1 MRTERIKTD
10 VLIIGGG
17 TAGCFAAYVIGQKS
31 HKKVLI
37 AEKAN
42 IKRSGCLAAGVNALN
57 AYITE
62 GRVPQDY
69 VDYAK
74 KDAHGIV
81 REDLLLTMS
90 ERLNHVTK
98 VMEDLGLVILK
109 DEKGKYVARGNR
121 NIKINGENM
130 KPILA
135 KAAAEQENVTV
146 LNHVNITD
154 YKTEKGKITGAV
166 GFSVN
171 EDTFYD
177 IDAEAVLCATG
188 GAAGLYR
195 PNNPGFSRHKMW
207 YPPFNTGAGYAM
219 GLLSGAEMTTFEMR
233 FIALRCKDTIA
244 PTGTIA
250 QGVGARQ
257 VNAHGDIYETQ
268 YGLTTSQRVYGTVME
283 NREGK
288 GPCYLR
294 TEGISKEQEQD
305 LYKAYLNMAPSQ
317 TLKWME
323 AGKGPSEENVEIEG
337 TEPYI
342 VGGHTA
348 SGYWV
353 DNNRATTIEGLYA
366 AGDVAGGCPQKYV
379 TGALAEG
386 EIAAEAILEYLDCK
400 DDRILAEN
408 KKESSVSAETAEIAK
423 GDEVQNLSEIA
434 AAKRSEYESHLNA
447 SRSLM
452 NAEQLE
458 EAMQKIMDQYA
469 GGIGTDYRY
478 SETSLAKADEKIAA
492 LLPVV
497 DTLAASDTYELM
509 QIYELR
515 ERLILCRAVIAHL
528 AARKETR
535 WHSFGENTDYPEQSE
550 DWMKYVN
557 SRMENGKIR
566 ILYRDLITKESADS
580 NTAAKGAGER

>member
-1 MRTERIKTD
+1 M
-10 VLIIGGG
+10 LIIGGG
-17 TAGCFAAYVIGQKS
+17 TAGCFAAYVIGKKS
-31 HKKVLI
+31 GRKVLI

-90 ERLNHVTK
+90 KRLNHVTK

-109 DEKGKYVARGNR
+109 DENGKYVARGNR

-154 YKTEKGKITGAV
+154 YKTENKKVTGAV

-171 EDTFYD
+171 EDIFYD
-177 IDAEAVLCATG
+177 IDAKAVLCATG

-219 GLLSGAEMTTFEMR
+219 GILAGAEMTSFEMR

-250 QGVGARQ
+250 QGVGAKQ
-257 VNAHGDIYETQ
+257 INAAGEIYETK
-268 YGLTTSQRVYGTVME
+268 YGLTTSERVYGTVRE
-283 NREGK
+283 NQLGH
-288 GPCYLR
+288 GPCYLK
-294 TEGISKEQEQD
+294 TTGITKEQDED
-305 LYKAYLNMAPSQ
+305 LLKAYLNMAPSQ
-317 TLKWME
+317 TLKWIE
-323 AGKGPSEENVEIEG
+323 SGKSPSEQDVEIQG

-353 DNNRATTIEGLYA
+353 NTGRETTVKGLYA

-386 EIAAEAILEYLDCK
+386 KLAALDMVKQFKAGTLKEADVQTETEIKVQEEEILSQYEKFRNED
-400 DDRILAEN
+400 APAF
-408 KKESSVSAETAEIAK
+408 SVEE
-423 GDEVQNLSEIA
+423 
-434 AAKRSEYESHLNA
+434 
-447 SRSLM
+447 
-452 NAEQLE
+452 LE
-458 EAMQKIMDQYA
+458 EAMQKVMDEYA
-469 GGIGTDYRY
+469 GGIASNYQFN
-478 SETSLAKADEKIAA
+478 EKQLALADEKILQLQALVEKTAA
-492 LLPVV
+492 A
-497 DTLAASDTYELM
+497 DMHELM
-509 QIYELR
+509 FAYELR
-515 ERLILCRAVIAHL
+515 ERLIVCRSLIAHL
-528 AARKETR
+528 KNRKETR
-535 WHSFGENTDYPEQSE
+535 WHSFNENLDHPETDEKFY
-550 DWMKYVN
+550 KYVN
-557 SRMENGKIR
+557 SKLENGEIR
-566 ILYRDLITKESADS
+566 MIFRDIVKEDTYEHT
-580 NTAAKGAGER
+580 N